1 MFQKARDTSNP
12 SLKKSQQ
19 FSVLVLLAVVML
31 VNALSYGIIIP
42 LLYPYA
48 ALFGIGPLE
57 LGVLFAAFS
66 IAQFFATPIIG
77 RLSDS
82 YGRKPLLLLSLFGTS
97 LSLVLFAI
105 AWSAPVLFIARI
117 LDGITG
123 GNITVAQAII
133 ADTYPPEE
141 RSKGFGILGAAFGFG
156 FLFGPAIGGLLSVVH
171 ITAPFWFAAALAA
184 VSSII
189 GYFILPETLS
199 AKNRAR
205 VSKEPLFNFPKLAK
219 AVTLPIIGPF
229 LALTFLANTAH
240 MVLVMGFQTSSVDV
254 LQLNAT
260 QIGLIFTGIGV
271 VNLVMQGFGVH
282 FLLKKG
288 VSKNIMM
295 LTSLVLVVLS
305 LIWLGFI
312 NGLVLFVIVSL
323 LYSLFFAPQ
332 MIVITQLISEKT
344 NDEDQ
349 GGMLGIN
356 QSYGSIGQIA
366 GPAIAGAVALMLGV
380 SAVYFVAAGL
390 FIIAIAVFQYGVC
403 EASNSSSTKSTAKLD
418 I

>member
-1 MFQKARDTSNP
+1 MFEKAKKHFTA
-12 SLKKSQQ
+12 SLRKDQQ
-19 FSVLVLLAVVML
+19 RSVLILLAVVML

-48 ALFGIGPLE
+48 TRFGFGPFELSALF
-57 LGVLFAAFS
+57 VAFS

-82 YGRKPLLLLSLFGTS
+82 YGRKPLLLISLFGTS
-97 LSLVLFAI
+97 LSLVLFAV

-133 ADTYPPEE
+133 ADTFPPDE

-156 FLFGPAIGGLLSVVH
+156 FLFGPAIGGLLSVIH

-189 GYFILPETLS
+189 GYFILPETLA
-199 AKNRAR
+199 AKNRVKA
-205 VSKEPLFNFPKLAK
+205 SNEPLFDFPKLLK
-219 AVTLPIIGPF
+219 AITLPIMGPILLLSF
-229 LALTFLANTAH
+229 LVNTGH
-240 MVLVMGFQTSSVDV
+240 MALVMGFQTFSVDI

-260 QIGLIFTGIGV
+260 QIGFIFTGIGL

-282 FLLKKG
+282 YLLKKG
-288 VSKNIMM
+288 ISKNAM
-295 LTSLVLVVLS
+295 LLSSLVLVILS

-312 NGLVLFVIVSL
+312 HGLVMFVIVSL

-332 MIVITQLISEKT
+332 MIVLTQFISEKT

-356 QSYGSIGQIA
+356 QSYSSIGQIA
-366 GPAIAGAVALMLGV
+366 GPAIAGAVAIFAGV
-380 SAVYFVAAGL
+380 SAVYFAAAAL
-390 FIIAIAVFQYGVC
+390 FLIAVVVFQYGV
-403 EASNSSSTKSTAKLD
+403 AGAAKKTVRTDL
-418 I
+418 

>member
-1 MFQKARDTSNP
+1 MFQKARNTFNP
-12 SLKKSQQ
+12 SLKKGQQ
-19 FSVLVLLAVVML
+19 FSVLVLLSVVML
-31 VNALSYGIIIP
+31 VNSLSYGIIIP

-57 LGVLFAAFS
+57 LGLLFAAFS
-66 IAQFFATPIIG
+66 IAQFFATPVIG

-133 ADTYPPEE
+133 ADTYPPKE

-156 FLFGPAIGGLLSVVH
+156 FLFGPAIGGLLSVIH

-199 AKNRAR
+199 DKNRAR
-205 VSKEPLFNFPKLAK
+205 VTKEPLFNFTKLAK
-219 AVTLPIIGPF
+219 SIALPMVGPLLVLTL
-229 LALTFLANTAH
+229 LANTAH

-260 QIGLIFTGIGV
+260 QIGFIFTGIGV

-282 FLLKKG
+282 YLLKKG
-288 VSKNIMM
+288 VSKNLLMM
-295 LTSLVLVVLS
+295 TSLVLVVLS

-312 NGLVLFVIVSL
+312 HGLVLFVIVSL

-332 MIVITQLISEKT
+332 MIVITQFISEKT
-344 NDEDQ
+344 SDEDQ

-366 GPAIAGAVALMLGV
+366 GPAIAGVIALLFGV

-390 FIIAIAVFQYGVC
+390 FLVAIAVFQHGVSG
-403 EASNSSSTKSTAKLD
+403 AAKTTAAKSSAKIDL
-418 I
+418 